1 MPTTLTAVLDA
12 CVLYPAPLRD
22 LFMELTL
29 KDLFRARWTAEIHEE
44 WIRNLLVQRPDL
56 ARATLERTRNL
67 MDSHV
72 RDGLVTGHM
81 PLIDV
86 LALPDPDDRHVLAAA
101 IRCDAD
107 VIVTKNLKDFP
118 PDVLGVYGI
127 EPLHPDE
134 FVMELLATHEGMV
147 CSAMKT
153 VRNRLKNPPKSP
165 EAYLSTLEQQ
175 ELIETA
181 ERLRGL
187 IDLI

>member
-22 LFMELTL
+22 LLMELAL

-44 WIRNLLVQRPDL
+44 WIRNLLAQRPDL
-56 ARATLERTRNL
+56 ARDKLEHTRDL

-81 PLIDV
+81 PLIEALV
-86 LALPDPDDRHVLAAA
+86 LPDPDDRHVLAAA

-118 PDVLGVYGI
+118 PDVLADYGI

-134 FVMELLATHEGMV
+134 FVMELLTTHEGMV
-147 CSAMKT
+147 CSALKT
-153 VRNRLKNPPKSP
+153 IRDRLKNPPRTP
-165 EAYLSTLEQQ
+165 GEYLSTLEQQ
-175 ELIETA
+175 ELIETVV
-181 ERLRGL
+181 RLQGL